1 VKNSD
6 YFQYLN
12 SKEELEKI
20 IFKKDKKKV
29 HISNIDVLR
38 VSQRCVL
45 YILKFLLYNRNSS
58 INDFVEYYMKN
69 SKYQA
74 QEPALRT
81 NFYRYATGDSS
92 IAGLEKLG
100 FIEETGKKS
109 QNKKQSMTYQLT
121 PNGILYCW
129 HIFSYYTHDM
139 GFAPFDNME
148 SKIKRLITKSPLD
161 FIDPILEITAK
172 HYSDHYPLILKN
184 FDSIKKSCGHSLDYL
199 IHFSD
204 VTWYTLA
211 RLYQLVDHSQY
222 HIVNAIVEDEK
233 NIHNEI
239 TFLFFMIILKKEVP
253 DIKLLLKDKEIQEY
267 CEKYIIYYYT
277 YLEDLMQGFRRN
289 YLGYVGKKDKD
300 EN

>member
-1 VKNSD
+1 MKNSD

-29 HISNIDVLR
+29 NISNIDVLR

-45 YILKFLLYNRNSS
+45 YILKFLLYHRNSS

-69 SKYQA
+69 SKYQI

-81 NFYRYATGDSS
+81 NFYRYATGDLI

-129 HIFSYYTHDM
+129 HIFSCYTHDM
-139 GFAPFDNME
+139 GFAPFDNVE
-148 SKIKRLITKSPLD
+148 LKIKRLITKSPLD

-184 FDSIKKSCGHSLDYL
+184 LDSLKKSCGFSLDYL
-199 IHFSD
+199 IKFSD
-204 VTWYTLA
+204 VTWYSIA
-211 RLYQLVDHSQY
+211 RLYQLVDHSHY
-222 HIVNAIVEDEK
+222 YVVDSFVKDEK

-239 TFLFFMIILKKEVP
+239 SFLFFMAILKTEVP
-253 DIKLLLKDKEIQEY
+253 DIKILLKDKEIKEY
-267 CEKYIIYYYT
+267 CKKYIIRYYEYV
-277 YLEDLMQGFRRN
+277 EDLMQGFRRN
-289 YLGYVGKKDKD
+289 YFSHIGKKLKED
-300 EN
+300 